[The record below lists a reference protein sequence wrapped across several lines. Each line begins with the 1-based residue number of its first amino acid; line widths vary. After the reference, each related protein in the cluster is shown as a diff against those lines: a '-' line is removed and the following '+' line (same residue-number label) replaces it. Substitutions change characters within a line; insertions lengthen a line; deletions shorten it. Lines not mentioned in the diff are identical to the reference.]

1 MTGRW
6 APSPTGEFHVGN
18 LRTALLAWLFA
29 RSGGAKLLWRFEDLD
44 GAVREDY
51 YDHQLRDFERIGL
64 NWDGEIFRQSERLH
78 LYRDAIED
86 LKRQGLTYRCW
97 CTRREI
103 REAAV
108 APHSHL
114 PEGAY
119 SGKCRQLTARET
131 LENERSGRNPAIRIV
146 SESQLIKI
154 DDRQLGSFE
163 GSVDDFVLCR
173 GDLTPSYNLAAVID
187 DADMG
192 VTEVVRGDDLLP
204 TTPRQMY
211 LFDLLGLEPPSY
223 AHVPLVL
230 THSGDRLAKRDGAVT
245 LDDRLAL
252 GESELDVLNYLLSSL
267 ELRNIGSLGEL
278 DQIARYFDPS
288 ALPTSPWIFDL

>member
-78 LYRDAIED
+78 LYQDAIED

-204 TTPRQMY
+204 TTPRQIY

>member
-64 NWDGEIFRQSERLH
+64 NWDGEIFRQSERMH
-78 LYRDAIED
+78 LYRNAIED

-131 LENERSGRNPAIRIV
+131 SENERSGRIPAIRIV

-204 TTPRQMY
+204 TTPRQIY

-230 THSGDRLAKRDGAVT
+230 THSGDRLA
-245 LDDRLAL
+245 
-252 GESELDVLNYLLSSL
+252 
-267 ELRNIGSLGEL
+267 
-278 DQIARYFDPS
+278 
-288 ALPTSPWIFDL
+288 

>member
-78 LYRDAIED
+78 LYQDAIED

-131 LENERSGRNPAIRIV
+131 SENERSGRNPAIRIV

-204 TTPRQMY
+204 TTPRQIY

-230 THSGDRLAKRDGAVT
+230 THAGDRLAKRDGAVT

>member
-44 GAVREDY
+44 GAVREDFY
-51 YDHQLRDFERIGL
+51 NYQLRDFQRIGL

-131 LENERSGRNPAIRIV
+131 SENERSGRNPAIRIV

-204 TTPRQMY
+204 TTPRQIY

>member
-44 GAVREDY
+44 GAVREDFY
-51 YDHQLRDFERIGL
+51 NYQLRDFQRIGL

-131 LENERSGRNPAIRIV
+131 SENERSGRNPAIRIV

>member
-131 LENERSGRNPAIRIV
+131 SENERSGRNPAIRIV

>member
-1 MTGRW
+1 
-6 APSPTGEFHVGN
+6 VGN

-97 CTRREI
+97 CTRREV

-131 LENERSGRNPAIRIV
+131 SENERSGRNPAIRIV

-204 TTPRQMY
+204 TTPRQIY

>member
-1 MTGRW
+1 VTGRW

-29 RSGGAKLLWRFEDLD
+29 RSGSAELLWRFEDLD
-44 GAVREDY
+44 GAVREDFY
-51 YDHQLRDFERIGL
+51 NYQLRDFQRIGL
-64 NWDGEIFRQSERLH
+64 DWDGEIFRQSERLH

-86 LKRQGLTYRCW
+86 LQRQGLTYRCW

-103 REAAV
+103 REATV
-108 APHSHL
+108 APHAHL

-131 LENERSGRNPAIRIV
+131 SENERSGRNPALRVI
-146 SESQLIKI
+146 SGGQLIKI
-154 DDRQLGSFE
+154 DDRQLGNFE

-173 GDLTPSYNLAAVID
+173 GDLTPSYNLAVVID

-204 TTPRQMY
+204 TTPRQIY
-211 LFDLLGLEPPSY
+211 LFDLLGLNPPSY

-230 THSGDRLAKRDGAVT
+230 TQSGDRLAKRDGAVT

-252 GESELDVLNYLLSSL
+252 GESELDVLNHLLSSL
-267 ELRNIGSLGEL
+267 QLRNIESLGEL
-278 DQIARYFDPS
+278 DQIARDFDPG
-288 ALPTSPWIFDL
+288 ALPTSPWVFGL

>member
-78 LYRDAIED
+78 LYQDAIED

-97 CTRREI
+97 CTRREV

-131 LENERSGRNPAIRIV
+131 SENERSGRNPAIRIV

-204 TTPRQMY
+204 TTPRQIY

>member
-29 RSGGAKLLWRFEDLD
+29 RSGGAELLWRFEDLD
-44 GAVREDY
+44 GAVREDFY
-51 YDHQLRDFERIGL
+51 NYQLRDFQRIGL
-64 NWDGEIFRQSERLH
+64 SWDGEIFRQSERLH

-103 REAAV
+103 REATV

-131 LENERSGRNPAIRIV
+131 SENERSGRNPAIRIV
-146 SESQLIKI
+146 SENQLIKI

-252 GESELDVLNYLLSSL
+252 GESELDVLNHLLSSL
-267 ELRNIGSLGEL
+267 QLRNIESLGEL

>member
-1 MTGRW
+1 VTGRW

-78 LYRDAIED
+78 LYQDAIED

-131 LENERSGRNPAIRIV
+131 SENERSGRNPAIRIV

-204 TTPRQMY
+204 TTPRQIY

>member
-78 LYRDAIED
+78 LYQDAIED

-131 LENERSGRNPAIRIV
+131 SENERSGRNPAIRIV

-204 TTPRQMY
+204 TTPRQIY

>member
-44 GAVREDY
+44 GAVRKDY

-78 LYRDAIED
+78 LYQDAIED

-131 LENERSGRNPAIRIV
+131 SENERSGRNPAIRIV

-204 TTPRQMY
+204 TTPRQIY

>member
-29 RSGGAKLLWRFEDLD
+29 RSGSAELLWRFEDLD
-44 GAVREDY
+44 GAVREDFY
-51 YDHQLRDFERIGL
+51 NYQLRDFQRIGL
-64 NWDGEIFRQSERLH
+64 DWDGEIFRQSERLH

-86 LKRQGLTYRCW
+86 LQRQGLTYRCW

-103 REAAV
+103 REATV
-108 APHSHL
+108 APHAHL

-131 LENERSGRNPAIRIV
+131 SENERSGRNPALRVI
-146 SESQLIKI
+146 SGGQLIKI
-154 DDRQLGSFE
+154 DDRQLGNFE

-173 GDLTPSYNLAAVID
+173 GDLTPSYNLAVVID

-204 TTPRQMY
+204 TTPRQIY
-211 LFDLLGLEPPSY
+211 LFDLLGLNPPSY

-230 THSGDRLAKRDGAVT
+230 TQSGDRLAKRDGAVT

-252 GESELDVLNYLLSSL
+252 GESELDVLNHLLSSL
-267 ELRNIGSLGEL
+267 QLRNIESLGEL
-278 DQIARYFDPS
+278 DQIARDFDPG
-288 ALPTSPWIFDL
+288 ALPTSPWVFGL

>member
-1 MTGRW
+1 M
-6 APSPTGEFHVGN
+6 
-18 LRTALLAWLFA
+18 
-29 RSGGAKLLWRFEDLD
+29 
-44 GAVREDY
+44 
-51 YDHQLRDFERIGL
+51 
-64 NWDGEIFRQSERLH
+64 
-78 LYRDAIED
+78 
-86 LKRQGLTYRCW
+86 
-97 CTRREI
+97 
-103 REAAV
+103 
-108 APHSHL
+108 
-114 PEGAY
+114 
-119 SGKCRQLTARET
+119 
-131 LENERSGRNPAIRIV
+131 
-146 SESQLIKI
+146 
-154 DDRQLGSFE
+154 GSFE

-252 GESELDVLNYLLSSL
+252 GESELDVLNHLLSSL
-267 ELRNIGSLGEL
+267 QLRNIESLGEL

>member
-29 RSGGAKLLWRFEDLD
+29 RSGSAELLWRFEDLD
-44 GAVREDY
+44 GAVREDFY
-51 YDHQLRDFERIGL
+51 NYQLRDFQRIGL
-64 NWDGEIFRQSERLH
+64 DWDGEIFRQSERLH

-86 LKRQGLTYRCW
+86 LQRQGLTYRCW

-103 REAAV
+103 REATV
-108 APHSHL
+108 APHAHL

-131 LENERSGRNPAIRIV
+131 SENERSGRNPALRVI
-146 SESQLIKI
+146 SGGQLIKI
-154 DDRQLGSFE
+154 DDRQLGNFE

-173 GDLTPSYNLAAVID
+173 GDLTPSYNLAVVID

-204 TTPRQMY
+204 TTPRQIY
-211 LFDLLGLEPPSY
+211 LFDLLGLNPPSY

-230 THSGDRLAKRDGAVT
+230 TQSGDRLAKRDGAVT

-252 GESELDVLNYLLSSL
+252 GESELDVLNHLLSSL
-267 ELRNIGSLGEL
+267 QLRNIESLGEL
-278 DQIARYFDPS
+278 DQIARDFDPG
-288 ALPTSPWIFDL
+288 ALSTSPWVFGL

>member
-78 LYRDAIED
+78 LYQDAIED

-131 LENERSGRNPAIRIV
+131 SENERSGRNPAIRIV

-204 TTPRQMY
+204 TTPRQIY

-267 ELRNIGSLGEL
+267 ELRNVGSLGEL

>member
-29 RSGGAKLLWRFEDLD
+29 RSGGAESLWRFEDLD
-44 GAVREDY
+44 GAVREDFY
-51 YDHQLRDFERIGL
+51 NYQLRDFQRIGL
-64 NWDGEIFRQSERLH
+64 SWDGEIFRQSERLH

-131 LENERSGRNPAIRIV
+131 SENERSGRNPAIRIV

-252 GESELDVLNYLLSSL
+252 GESELDVLNHLLSSL
-267 ELRNIGSLGEL
+267 QLRNIESLGEL

>member
-86 LKRQGLTYRCW
+86 LQRQGLTYRCW

-103 REAAV
+103 REAVV

-131 LENERSGRNPAIRIV
+131 SENERSGRNPAIRIV

-204 TTPRQMY
+204 TTPRQIY

>member
-78 LYRDAIED
+78 LYQDAIED

-131 LENERSGRNPAIRIV
+131 SENERSGRNPAIRIV

-204 TTPRQMY
+204 TTPRQIY
-211 LFDLLGLEPPSY
+211 LFDLLGLKPPSY

-230 THSGDRLAKRDGAVT
+230 TNSGDRLAKRDGAVT

-267 ELRNIGSLGEL
+267 ELRNVGSLGEL

>member
-78 LYRDAIED
+78 LYQDAIED

-131 LENERSGRNPAIRIV
+131 SENERSGRNPAIRIV

-204 TTPRQMY
+204 TTPRQIY

-230 THSGDRLAKRDGAVT
+230 THAGDRLAKRDGAVT

-252 GESELDVLNYLLSSL
+252 GESELDVLKYLLSSL

>member
-44 GAVREDY
+44 GAVREDFY
-51 YDHQLRDFERIGL
+51 NYQLRDFQRIGL

-131 LENERSGRNPAIRIV
+131 SENERSGRNPAIRIV

-187 DADMG
+187 DAHMG

-204 TTPRQMY
+204 TTPRQIY

>member
-29 RSGGAKLLWRFEDLD
+29 RSGGAELLWRFEDLD
-44 GAVREDY
+44 GAVREDFY
-51 YDHQLRDFERIGL
+51 NYQLRDFQRIGL
-64 NWDGEIFRQSERLH
+64 SWDGEIFRQSERLH

-119 SGKCRQLTARET
+119 SGKCRQLTAREPS
-131 LENERSGRNPAIRIV
+131 ENERSGRNPAIRIV
-146 SESQLIKI
+146 SENQLIKI
-154 DDRQLGSFE
+154 DDRQ
-163 GSVDDFVLCR
+163 
-173 GDLTPSYNLAAVID
+173 
-187 DADMG
+187 
-192 VTEVVRGDDLLP
+192 
-204 TTPRQMY
+204 
-211 LFDLLGLEPPSY
+211 
-223 AHVPLVL
+223 
-230 THSGDRLAKRDGAVT
+230 
-245 LDDRLAL
+245 
-252 GESELDVLNYLLSSL
+252 
-267 ELRNIGSLGEL
+267 
-278 DQIARYFDPS
+278 
-288 ALPTSPWIFDL
+288 

>member
-29 RSGGAKLLWRFEDLD
+29 RSGSAELLWRFEDLD
-44 GAVREDY
+44 GAVREDFY
-51 YDHQLRDFERIGL
+51 NYQLRDFQRIGL
-64 NWDGEIFRQSERLH
+64 DWDGEIFRQSERLH

-86 LKRQGLTYRCW
+86 LQRQGLTYRCW

-103 REAAV
+103 REATV
-108 APHSHL
+108 APHAHL

-131 LENERSGRNPAIRIV
+131 SENERSGRNPALRVI
-146 SESQLIKI
+146 SGGQLIKI
-154 DDRQLGSFE
+154 DDRQLGNFE

-173 GDLTPSYNLAAVID
+173 GDLTPSYNLAVVID

-204 TTPRQMY
+204 TSPRQIY
-211 LFDLLGLEPPSY
+211 LFDLLGLNPPSY

-230 THSGDRLAKRDGAVT
+230 TQSGDRLAKRDGAVT

-252 GESELDVLNYLLSSL
+252 GESELDVLNHLLSSL
-267 ELRNIGSLGEL
+267 QLRNIESLGEL
-278 DQIARYFDPS
+278 DQIARDFDPG
-288 ALPTSPWIFDL
+288 ALPTSPWVFGL

>member
-18 LRTALLAWLFA
+18 LRTALLAWLCA
-29 RSGGAKLLWRFEDLD
+29 RSGGAKLLWRFEELD
-44 GAVREDY
+44 GAGREDY

-97 CTRREI
+97 CTRREV

-131 LENERSGRNPAIRIV
+131 SENERSGRNPAIRIV
-146 SESQLIKI
+146 SESQLIKV

>member
-44 GAVREDY
+44 GAVREDFY
-51 YDHQLRDFERIGL
+51 NYQLRDFQRIGL

-131 LENERSGRNPAIRIV
+131 SENERSGRNPAIRIV

-204 TTPRQMY
+204 TTPRQIY

-278 DQIARYFDPS
+278 DQIARYFDTS

>member
-131 LENERSGRNPAIRIV
+131 SENERSGRNPAIRIV

-204 TTPRQMY
+204 TTPRQIY

-245 LDDRLAL
+245 LDDRLAR
-252 GESELDVLNYLLSSL
+252 GESELDVLHYLLSSL
-267 ELRNIGSLGEL
+267 ELRHIGSLGEL

>member
-131 LENERSGRNPAIRIV
+131 SENERSGRNPAIRIV

-204 TTPRQMY
+204 TTPRQIY
-211 LFDLLGLEPPSY
+211 LFDLLGLQPPSY